1 MKTSFTV
8 GLLMA
13 VSAQAKV
20 ERFNLTN
27 NWLVDFDVETCDLKI
42 HKHIES
48 RESSR
53 VTVFEADKNML
64 QTGKGDVDDIEI
76 MDAGNIQN
84 VPKKLSTSQGM
95 QCSQSSVNS
104 SADTFSFNGQI
115 MIKEADGDN
124 EALTSDF
131 TINLQ
136 SSDENRLSFSAT
148 ASDTHSDDKGTNFF
162 SMSYSSDWDE
172 EIYGMGL

>member
-1 MKTSFTV
+1 
-8 GLLMA
+8 
-13 VSAQAKV
+13 
-20 ERFNLTN
+20 
-27 NWLVDFDVETCDLKI
+27 
-42 HKHIES
+42 
-48 RESSR
+48 
-53 VTVFEADKNML
+53 
-64 QTGKGDVDDIEI
+64 
-76 MDAGNIQN
+76 
-84 VPKKLSTSQGM
+84 
-95 QCSQSSVNS
+95 
-104 SADTFSFNGQI
+104 